1 MEIEELSEEAK
12 VAYQAFVDMSK
23 SKEAYFSYLQD
34 IDTKYK
40 DGGGPSIAE
49 NLQLEKLLNEH
60 DKNVLAFNTA
70 MTAVED
76 IDSRNALIKLLG

>member
-1 MEIEELSEEAK
+1 MGIEELSEEAK

-49 NLQLEKLLNEH
+49 NLQLEKLLNKH